1 LTGVVHR
8 SRIIL
13 GTALALAAPFGAV
26 AAPVTVHDDVGRA
39 FMVDAQ
45 VDGANVAQYVS
56 VLSGAVHGDE
66 IRDLTVRIVPAASIR
81 ERCRDARAVACYERS
96 GTGDGVITIGPALTA
111 AQRGNL
117 LHEYGHHID
126 FAYGNGSLAD
136 SNGTPRW
143 WRARGMRTLVRSGA
157 VSPTAAHGWSRS
169 IGEIFAEDY
178 MAMNG
183 GGRSS
188 ISWLRQ
194 PSAAVRA
201 ALRAD
206 IMRYPGP
213 RAPLPIGAYTWRGF
227 TAGPVGQGR
236 TVTMQVPVSGVNQ
249 RVSVVAAPDAPRGI
263 AALAVAV
270 TCGGRGQFGRSG
282 ARGERLQVEIAPL
295 AATTCTAD
303 VRGVDDASGGAS
315 LQVVVAPV

>member
-1 LTGVVHR
+1 MHR
-8 SRIIL
+8 PLIIL
-13 GTALALAAPFGAV
+13 SAALALVAPFGAV
-26 AAPVTVHDDVGRA
+26 GAPVTVHDDAGRP
-39 FMVDAQ
+39 FTVDAQ
-45 VDGANVAQYVS
+45 VAGVNVARYVS

-66 IRDLTVRIVPAASIR
+66 IRDLTVRIVPTASIR
-81 ERCRDARAVACYERS
+81 RRCRDARAVACYERS
-96 GTGDGVITIGPALTA
+96 AAGDGVITVGPTLTS

-117 LHEYGHHID
+117 LHEYGHHVD

-143 WRARGMRTLVRSGA
+143 WRARGMRALVRSGA
-157 VSPTAAHGWSRS
+157 VWHTAAHGWSRS

-194 PSAAVRA
+194 PSIAVRA

-213 RAPLPIGAYTWRGF
+213 RAPLPIGASTWRGF

-236 TVTMQVPVSGVNQ
+236 MVTMQVPVSGANQ
-249 RVSVVAAPDAPRGI
+249 RVSVVVMPDAPRGI
-263 AALAVAV
+263 TALALAV
-270 TCGGRGQFGRSG
+270 TCGGHDSFGRSG
-282 ARGERLQVEIAPL
+282 ARGERLQVEMAPM
-295 AATTCTAD
+295 AATTCMAE
-303 VRGVDDASGGAS
+303 VRAVDDAPGGAS
-315 LQVVVAPV
+315 LQVVVGPA